1 MKRLIVA
8 SAAGL
13 LVLAAGFAIQAQEA
27 EQTGELPISD
37 PVCTFFGPDHDEF
50 VAALSDAGAAS
61 HLTEDVVAKLP
72 PVTRFAAALPSAP
85 GGSRTDALQN
95 PALPTIDK
103 YIFEKLA
110 QDNVAPA
117 PMTTDFEFV
126 RRVTLDLTGKIPTPA
141 AVVNF
146 VNDPTLGKRARLVD
160 QLLNTNEWVDK
171 WTIWLADLYENNR
184 SNNIGV
190 NRFPAG
196 VGAFNNYIRTS
207 LQQNKGY
214 NDIARGIIAATHP
227 RVALK

>member
-27 EQTGELPISD
+27 EQSGELPVSD

-50 VAALSDAGAAS
+50 VAALGDAGAAS

-117 PMTTDFEFV
+117 PMAAPSLAMTGVV
-126 RRVTLDLTGKIPTPA
+126 RLFAPVKVSAPWTVSA
-141 AVVNF
+141 ASVF
-146 VNDPTLGKRARLVD
+146 G
-160 QLLNTNEWVDK
+160 
-171 WTIWLADLYENNR
+171 
-184 SNNIGV
+184 
-190 NRFPAG
+190 
-196 VGAFNNYIRTS
+196 
-207 LQQNKGY
+207 
-214 NDIARGIIAATHP
+214 
-227 RVALK
+227 